1 MSDDQ
6 HQSPIKTPRQLIIIV
21 VLAFVVPIALILL
34 VSQLVTS
41 GEKGGEDSDTAVL
54 ERIKPVG
61 EVIIAA
67 ASGPKGQLT
76 GEQVYGQ
83 VCKTCHEAG
92 VAGAPKFGDKTAWAK
107 VIAQGSPV
115 VVEHAI
121 KGIRGMPAKGGNPD
135 FADVEVERAVVYMA
149 NQGGATWKEPPAP
162 AAAAAAAER
171 SGEQVVAAA
180 CGKCHQTGEGGAPK
194 IGDRAAW
201 TARVKQGFAAVTQ
214 SALKGH
220 GGMPARGG
228 LADLS
233 DVEVKRAI
241 EYMFNAGL
249 GKAAAAPPAAAP
261 AAAVAAAVPA
271 AAAAAAPAAA
281 GKPDG
286 RKVYDTVCAVCHA
299 AGVAGAPKHGDK
311 AAWSPRV
318 KTGMDA
324 LYASAIKGK
333 AAMPAKGGNAA
344 LADADVKAAVDFMV
358 AASK

>member
-41 GEKGGEDSDTAVL
+41 GGKGGEDSDTAVL

-67 ASGPKGQLT
+67 ASGPKGQLS

-92 VAGAPKFGDKTAWAK
+92 VAGAPKLGDQAAWAK

-149 NQGGATWKEPPAP
+149 NRGGATWKEPPAP
-162 AAAAAAAER
+162 AAATAAAER

-194 IGDRAAW
+194 VGDRAAW

-233 DVEVKRAI
+233 DAEVKRAI

-249 GKAAAAPPAAAP
+249 GKAADAAP
-261 AAAVAAAVPA
+261 AATPAVVAAAP

-286 RKVYDTVCAVCHA
+286 KKVYDTVCAVCHA
-299 AGVAGAPKHGDK
+299 AGVAGAPRQGDK

-318 KTGMDA
+318 RTGMDVLYTSA
-324 LYASAIKGK
+324 LKGK

-344 LADADVKAAVDFMV
+344 LADAEVKAAVDYMV

>member
-1 MSDDQ
+1 MSDHHD
-6 HQSPIKTPRQLIIIV
+6 SPIKTPRQLIIIV

-34 VSQLVTS
+34 VSQLVT
-41 GEKGGEDSDTAVL
+41 GGGKGGEESESAVL

-61 EVIIAA
+61 DVIIAA
-67 ASGPKGQLT
+67 PSGPKGQLT

-83 VCKTCHEAG
+83 ICKTCHDAG
-92 VAGAPKFGDKTAWAK
+92 VAGSPKLGDKAAWAK
-107 VIAQGSPV
+107 VIAQGTPLT
-115 VVEHAI
+115 VEHAL
-121 KGIRGMPAKGGNPD
+121 KGIRGMPARGGNPD
-135 FADVEVERAVVYMA
+135 LADVEVERAVVFMA
-149 NQGGATWKEPPAP
+149 NRSGAGWKEPPAAAP
-162 AAAAAAAER
+162 AAAAATATAAATPAAER

-180 CGKCHQTGEGGAPK
+180 CGKCHQTGQGGAPK

-201 TARVKQGFAAVTQ
+201 TDRVKLGFAAVAQ

-228 LADLS
+228 MADLS

-249 GKAAAAPPAAAP
+249 GKAADAPAAAP
-261 AAAVAAAVPA
+261 AAV
-271 AAAAAAPAAA
+271 AAAPAAA

-286 RKVYDTVCAVCHA
+286 KKVYDTVCAVCHA
-299 AGVAGAPKHGDK
+299 AGVAGAPKQGDK

-344 LADADVKAAVDFMV
+344 LADADVKAAVDYMV